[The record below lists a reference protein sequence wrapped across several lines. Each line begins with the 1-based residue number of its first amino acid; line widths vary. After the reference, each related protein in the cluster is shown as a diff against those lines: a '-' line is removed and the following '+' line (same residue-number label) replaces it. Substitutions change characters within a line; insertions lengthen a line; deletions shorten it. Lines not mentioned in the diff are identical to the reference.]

1 MINSV
6 MIVDLITFLIFW
18 LLVLSGDFIIF
29 TVMFRLV
36 VKKWWWQKDIKK
48 PWEFTISSDGW
59 SFSAQD
65 FNPIETFRKMLNH
78 ITGADKST
86 EELVKQI
93 LNDKLKEYLK
103 NKAKAELNKDLADR
117 IFDKVLNEFIKQYLS
132 DIDGKDN
139 GKHNNR

>member
-1 MINSV
+1 
-6 MIVDLITFLIFW
+6 MIVGLATILLIWFFA
-18 LLVLSGDFIIF
+18 VSADFVAG
-29 TVMFRLV
+29 TVMFRV
-36 VKKWWWQKDIKK
+36 IVKKWWWEKDIKK

>member
-1 MINSV
+1 

-29 TVMFRLV
+29 TVMFRLI

-48 PWEFTISSDGW
+48 PWEFTISSEGW

-65 FNPIETFRKMLNH
+65 FNPIETFRKMLDH
-78 ITGADKST
+78 LTGADKST

-103 NKAKAELNKDLADR
+103 NKAKAELNKDIADE
-117 IFDKVLNEFIKQYLS
+117 IFNKIVDDFIKSLLEKGFNENKDKKVL
-132 DIDGKDN
+132 
-139 GKHNNR
+139 

>member
-29 TVMFRLV
+29 TVMFRLI

-48 PWEFTISSDGW
+48 PWEFTISSEGW

-65 FNPIETFRKMLNH
+65 FNPIETFRKMLDH
-78 ITGADKST
+78 LTGADKST

-103 NKAKAELNKDLADR
+103 NKAKAELNKDIADE
-117 IFDKVLNEFIKQYLS
+117 IFNKIVDDFIKSLLEKGFNENKDKKVL
-132 DIDGKDN
+132 
-139 GKHNNR
+139 

>member
-1 MINSV
+1 
-6 MIVDLITFLIFW
+6 MIVGLATILLIWFFA
-18 LLVLSGDFIIF
+18 VSADFVAG
-29 TVMFRLV
+29 TVMFRV
-36 VKKWWWQKDIKK
+36 IVKKWWWEKDIKK

-65 FNPIETFRKMLNH
+65 FNPIETFRKMLDH

-103 NKAKAELNKDLADR
+103 NKAKAELNKDVADG
-117 IFDKVLNEFIKQYLS
+117 IFNKIVDNFVKQYLS
-132 DIDGKDN
+132 DVDGKDN

>member
-1 MINSV
+1 MILNLTT
-6 MIVDLITFLIFW
+6 ILIIW
-18 LLVLSGDFIIF
+18 LFAVSADFVAG
-29 TVMFRLV
+29 TVFFRAV
-36 VKKWWWQKDIKK
+36 AKKWWWEKDIKK
-48 PWEFTISSDGW
+48 PWEFTISSEGW

-103 NKAKAELNKDLADR
+103 SKAKAELNKDVADE
-117 IFDKVLNEFIKQYLS
+117 IFNKIVGEFIKQYLS
-132 DIDGKDN
+132 DNN
-139 GKHNNR
+139 GKNNDKYNNR